1 METEWAT
8 FIKVTLGRY
17 LQSIEN
23 GLSRCF
29 PRGSV
34 VSMNTDALLR
44 SETKTRFEIYGMA
57 ITSGVMTINE
67 ARASENL
74 PPIKEPEP
82 APAPPAVEKEDQEE
96 APEDE

>member
-17 LQSIEN
+17 IQAIEN

-34 VSMNTDALLR
+34 VAMNTDALLR
-44 SETKTRFEIYGMA
+44 SDTKTRFEIYSIA
-57 ITSGVMTINE
+57 ISSGVMEINE

-82 APAPPAVEKEDQEE
+82 VIPEVPPPADENEEDQG
-96 APEDE
+96 DE